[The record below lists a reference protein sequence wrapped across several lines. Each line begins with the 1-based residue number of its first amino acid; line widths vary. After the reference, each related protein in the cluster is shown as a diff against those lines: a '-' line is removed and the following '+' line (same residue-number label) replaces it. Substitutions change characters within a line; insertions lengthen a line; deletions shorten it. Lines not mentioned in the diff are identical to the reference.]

1 MKQTKQMSETH
12 LLGILLAVVGGFL
25 DAYTY
30 ICRGHVFANA
40 QTGNIVLLG
49 VHLTNQ
55 NWGKAFY
62 YVLPILAFVLGIF
75 VCEMIQSLFKWKES
89 IHWRQLVVLVELFCL
104 ILAGFLPLGK
114 TDTLVNVMVSFVCA
128 LQVEAFR
135 KMNGNSYATTMC
147 TGNLRSATENL
158 YRYLKNRDAQCLK
171 NSLQYYNVI
180 VFFIIG
186 AAVGGYLTLHMG
198 ANAVWVSCIGLLA
211 VFLAMFHHKQEK
223 TI

>member
-1 MKQTKQMSETH
+1 MQQTKQMSETH

-49 VHLTNQ
+49 IHLTNQ
-55 NWGKAFY
+55 DWKKAGY
-62 YVLPILAFVLGIF
+62 YFVPILAFVLGILI
-75 VCEMIQSLFKWKES
+75 CERIQSLFKWKEN
-89 IHWRQLVVLVELFCL
+89 IHWRQLVVLLELLCL
-104 ILAGFLPLGK
+104 LLAGFLPLGK
-114 TDTLVNVMVSFVCA
+114 ADPMVNIMVSFVCA

-147 TGNLRSATENL
+147 TGNLRSATENF
-158 YRYLKNRDAQCLK
+158 YRYLQTKDIRCLK

-180 VFFIIG
+180 FFFIIG
-186 AAVGGYLTLHMG
+186 AAVGSHLTLHMG
-198 ANAVWVSCIGLLA
+198 ARAVWVSCVGLLA
-211 VFLAMFHHKQEK
+211 VFLAMFRNKQEK